1 MPWGLRTAACILLG
15 VLLAWGTA
23 AVLLTRSGDGIAVR
37 SAAVEQA
44 GGLVVPGMR
53 VRPDPASRE
62 AAWWGGLFF
71 ALGLGAA
78 LGWCGAVG
86 AAVWVLALRRR
97 PRALAGMA
105 AIWTAVLAWAAWPP
119 GGAAAPLFLL
129 VPIPCFALAVGAMQ
143 QCPPRRVSLLAGL
156 VIPLLLL
163 GGAWAHLSRSGGWL
177 DVRDFL
183 LWPHPAGRAI
193 VDGYYRYTLTPAEFI
208 KPLERR
214 QIRTAR
220 VVAPG
225 RPDLEASLTDMLRA
239 RDYLPVPDD
248 APLDLVL
255 KADRDAL
262 DLERNGRLL
271 LRVPE
276 RLFLDSPDWVLSWF
290 SQKADREAR
299 LRFLTR
305 IANHWLGPLAWAT
318 VFFGLFHALLAAV
331 AGNRTAGAGAGLALL
346 LLGAVILVPL
356 ARARPPASLAADP
369 KGLLASE
376 RRQDRI
382 YGLRLAA
389 NFGFE
394 IPGLPGYP
402 ESATDP
408 DPALR
413 YWTAAALG
421 RSQAPGTWSDLVI
434 MLDDPQVNV
443 RCMAFQS
450 LGLRGDPA
458 AVPTIIEG
466 IRSSRDWYVQWYAYR
481 ALKHLG
487 WNQND
492 YR

>member
-23 AVLLTRSGDGIAVR
+23 AALLTRSGDGIAAR

-53 VRPDPASRE
+53 VRPDPGSRE

-86 AAVWVLALRRR
+86 AAAWVLALRRR

-105 AIWTAVLAWAAWPP
+105 AIWIAALAWAAWPP
-119 GGAAAPLFLL
+119 GGAAAPFFLL
-129 VPIPCFALAVGAMQ
+129 IPIPCFALAAGAMQ
-143 QCPPRRVSLLAGL
+143 KCPPRRVSLLAGL

-262 DLERNGRLL
+262 DLERNSRLL

-290 SQKADREAR
+290 FAKGRPGGAAAASDADRQPLVGAPG
-299 LRFLTR
+299 
-305 IANHWLGPLAWAT
+305 LGHG
-318 VFFGLFHALLAAV
+318 VFRPVSCLVRGGRRQPGGRGGRGGGAAV
-331 AGNRTAGAGAGLALL
+331 AGGGHPGSPAPLPPAGGPGGGSQGAAGLGTAAGPNLRAAA
-346 LLGAVILVPL
+346 GGEFRFRNPRP
-356 ARARPPASLAADP
+356 ARLIPNRPPIPIPPCDTGPPRPWAAARPP
-369 KGLLASE
+369 G
-376 RRQDRI
+376 
-382 YGLRLAA
+382 
-389 NFGFE
+389 
-394 IPGLPGYP
+394 PGPI
-402 ESATDP
+402 
-408 DPALR
+408 
-413 YWTAAALG
+413 W
-421 RSQAPGTWSDLVI
+421 
-434 MLDDPQVNV
+434 
-443 RCMAFQS
+443 
-450 LGLRGDPA
+450 
-458 AVPTIIEG
+458 
-466 IRSSRDWYVQWYAYR
+466 
-481 ALKHLG
+481 
-487 WNQND
+487 
-492 YR
+492 